1 MNMKQLPRK
10 TLLALVLAGSFTA
23 AHATNGYFAHGYG
36 IKAKGMGGA
45 SVAMTHDAFAG
56 ANNPAAAA
64 FAGNRWDLGA
74 EIFSPR
80 RSMSRDEA
88 VRVTQPAFLLD
99 DDLLWSDGVSKS
111 GKNVFLVPEFGYNV
125 QHSDKIGL
133 NLTVYG
139 NGGMNTAYPAGGF
152 DSDLFG
158 AGGANALGS
167 PGKLGVDLMQLIVA
181 PTLAYKFSEKSAV
194 GISPLLVYQRF
205 KAYGLGLFQGFSE
218 SGDSVTDNGYS
229 SSTGIGVRLGYMAK
243 LNDQVTFGAS
253 YAPKINMGKFDK
265 YKGLFAEGGD
275 FDIPENYTI
284 GLAIQA
290 TPTVQVA
297 MDYQRINYSDVASI
311 NNPGSNIYPFFAAP
325 GPSTLDSRL
334 GASAGPGFGWQ
345 DINVIKLGVQWQVS
359 PSWTLRAG
367 YNRGDNP
374 IKSSDVT
381 FNILAPG
388 VVKDHFTLGGTMAID
403 KQSELSFFFMHARK
417 NSISGP
423 NLFDMT
429 EESQET
435 ISMYQNSIGVQYSK
449 KF

>member
-80 RSMSRDEA
+80 RSMSRAGDVVLNLGDPGEQTVWGSGA
-88 VRVTQPAFLLD
+88 VSSNKNYFLI
-99 DDLLWSDGVSKS
+99 
-111 GKNVFLVPEFGYNV
+111 PEFGYNV
-125 QHSDKIGL
+125 QHSEKIGF

-139 NGGMNTAYPAGGF
+139 NGGMNTEYPAGGF
-152 DSDLFG
+152 EAFL
-158 AGGANALGS
+158 AGGTGNALGGT
-167 PGKLGVDLMQLIVA
+167 GKLGVDLMQLIVA
-181 PTLAYKFSEKSAV
+181 PTVAYKFSDKSAIGV
-194 GISPLLVYQRF
+194 SPLIVYQRF
-205 KAYGLGLFQGFSE
+205 KAYGLSVFDAFGASTGTD
-218 SGDSVTDNGYS
+218 SGYD
-229 SSTGIGVRLGYMAK
+229 SSTGLGVRLGYMAK

-253 YAPKINMGKFDK
+253 YTPKINMGKFDK
-265 YKGLFAEGGD
+265 YGGLFAEGGD

-290 TPTVQVA
+290 SPSVQVA
-297 MDYQRINYSDVASI
+297 VDYQRINYAGVPSI
-311 NNPGSNIYPFFAAP
+311 GNPSANALTAP
-325 GPSTLDSRL
+325 PTPPNL
-334 GASAGPGFGWQ
+334 GTANGGGFGWQ
-345 DINVIKLGVQWQVS
+345 DINVIKLGVQWQAS
-359 PSWTLRAG
+359 PIWTLRAG

-374 IKSSDVT
+374 IGGQDVT

-388 VVKDHFTLGGTMAID
+388 VIKEHYTFGGTMSLNKI
-403 KQSELSFFFMHARK
+403 SELSFFYMHGK
-417 NSISGP
+417 KEEVVGG
-423 NLFDMT
+423 NLFVPSVR
-429 EESQET
+429 ES
-435 ISMYQNSIGVQYSK
+435 IKMYQNSIGIQYSK

>member
-1 MNMKQLPRK
+1 MGMKHFPRK

-80 RSMSRDEA
+80 RSMSRDDID
-88 VRVTQPAFLLD
+88 VSFD
-99 DDLLWSDGVSKS
+99 DIVVDSD
-111 GKNVFLVPEFGYNV
+111 KNYFLVPEFGYNV

-139 NGGMNTAYPAGGF
+139 NGGMNTEYPTAYDSSNSPLPPEGG
-152 DSDLFG
+152 L
-158 AGGANALGS
+158 NPLLGV
-167 PGKLGVDLMQLIVA
+167 GKLGVDLMQLIVA
-181 PTLAYKFSEKSAV
+181 PTVAYKFSEKSAI

-205 KAYGLGLFQGFSE
+205 KAYGLSQFGAGT
-218 SGDSVTDNGYS
+218 GTDTGYS
-229 SSTGIGVRLGYMAK
+229 SSTGVGIRLGYMAK

-265 YKGLFAEGGD
+265 YAGLFAEAGD

-290 TPTVQVA
+290 TPTVEVA
-297 MDYQRINYSDVASI
+297 MDYQRINYSGVASI
-311 NNPGSNIYPFFAAP
+311 NNPGTNIYSCPADP
-325 GPSTLDSRL
+325 TMCL
-334 GASAGPGFGWQ
+334 GGENGPGFGWQ
-345 DINVIKLGVQWQVS
+345 DINVIKLGVQWQAS
-359 PSWTLRAG
+359 PNWTLRAG

-374 IKSSDVT
+374 IKSADVT
-381 FNILAPG
+381 LNILAPG
-388 VVKDHFTLGGTMAID
+388 VIKDHFTLGGTMTID
-403 KQSELSFFFMHARK
+403 KESEVSFFYMHARK
-417 NSISGP
+417 NSVESTSL
-423 NLFDMT
+423 LFNVN
-429 EESQET
+429 ES
-435 ISMYQNSIGVQYSK
+435 ISMYQNSIGIQYSK

>member
-80 RSMSRDEA
+80 RSYEVDFGGMGPGKVD
-88 VRVTQPAFLLD
+88 
-99 DDLLWSDGVSKS
+99 SDKHY
-111 GKNVFLVPEFGYNV
+111 FLVPEFGYNV

-139 NGGMNTAYPAGGF
+139 NGGMNTEYPINVFPNGDG
-152 DSDLFG
+152 D
-158 AGGANALGS
+158 
-167 PGKLGVDLMQLIVA
+167 LGVDLMQLIVA
-181 PTLAYKFSEKSAV
+181 PTIAYKFSEKSAIGV
-194 GISPLLVYQRF
+194 SPLLVYQRF
-205 KAYGLGLFQGFSE
+205 KSYGLQGF
-218 SGDSVTDNGYS
+218 GVFNPGYD
-229 SSTGIGVRLGYMAK
+229 SSTGIGVRFGYMAK

-265 YKGLFAEGGD
+265 YAGLFAEQGD

-297 MDYQRINYSDVASI
+297 MDYQRINYSGVKSI
-311 NNPGSNIYPFFAAP
+311 NNTMTMEPLGSEN
-325 GPSTLDSRL
+325 GS
-334 GASAGPGFGWQ
+334 GFGWQ
-345 DINVIKLGVQWQVS
+345 DINVVKLGVQWQAS

-388 VVKDHFTLGGTMAID
+388 VVKDHFTLGGTMALD
-403 KQSELSFFFMHARK
+403 KESELSFFYMHARK
-417 NSISGP
+417 NTVEGKFFGDP
-423 NLFDMT
+423 NAPDL
-429 EESQET
+429 S
-435 ISMYQNSIGVQYSK
+435 ISMYQNSVGIQYSK